1 MLRAC
6 KGALCVLLALLLFLP
21 FGSCSARESEQILRV
36 TVLDVGQ
43 SDCILLSQGDVH
55 ALIDTGTSASRESIV
70 AELASRGVRSLAF
83 VIVTHPHEDHF
94 GNARYIMETRTVG
107 ELILSDIPS
116 DDIGYRLLTDTADA
130 CGVPVRAWQEPCSL
144 TLGTA
149 RLDLLCALPDDANI
163 NNASLVVRVHFGETV
178 LLFMGDAEEKAE
190 AALLA
195 SGVALDCDFLKV
207 GHHGSDT
214 ATSKAFLEATT
225 PTLAAI
231 SCGWQNEHGFPH
243 AAVLDRLAASQTA
256 IYRTD
261 LSGTLQFVSDGK
273 AVTFLE

>member
-6 KGALCVLLALLLFLP
+6 KGSFCVFLALLLFVL
-21 FGSCSARESEQILRV
+21 FSGCTAQESTQTLRV

-43 SDCILLSQGDVH
+43 SDCILLSQGGVH
-55 ALIDTGTSASRESIV
+55 ALIDTGSAAARESIV
-70 AELASRGVRSLAF
+70 AELASHGVKSLAF

-94 GNARYIMETRTVG
+94 GNARYILETRTVG
-107 ELILSDIPS
+107 ELILSKAPS
-116 DDIGYRLLTDTADA
+116 DDIGYRLLTEAADTY
-130 CGVPVRAWQEPCSL
+130 GVPVRKWQEPCSL
-144 TLGTA
+144 TLGKA
-149 RLDLLCALPDDANI
+149 RLELLCALPDDINI

-178 LLFMGDAEEKAE
+178 LLFMGDAEEEAE
-190 AALLA
+190 AALLS
-195 SGVALDCDFLKV
+195 SGVALNCDFLKV

-225 PTLAAI
+225 PALAAI

-243 AAVLDRLAASQTA
+243 AAVLERLAAAQTA
-256 IYRTD
+256 VYRTD
-261 LSGTLQFVSDGK
+261 LSGTLRFASDGK